1 MADPGRERAS
11 PGRPLDHLVV
21 VVEDLD
27 SAAARMTERGFTVT
41 ALSHHPFGTSN
52 RLVMFPG
59 CYLELVTVTRPE
71 LVPDEGFAAF
81 VASCLTRGDLGPRML
96 VLKTDEPDAD
106 RARLLT
112 ADIPTPEPVRFGRE
126 AMLPDGSTVYV
137 EFVTV
142 LPEAVSPDFS
152 VFYCRHL
159 TPDHVWH
166 PSLLDH
172 PNGATRLVSARIG
185 DPGEAG
191 WRRLARL
198 ADLEA
203 VPPADLGMVRVEGG
217 PPALLIEAVPAT
229 TLQIDLDEIV
239 SGSDR

>member
-1 MADPGRERAS
+1 MAEPGREKAS
-11 PGRPLDHLVV
+11 PGRLLDHLVV
-21 VVEDLD
+21 VVADLE
-27 SAAARMTERGFTVT
+27 SAAARLTERGFTVT
-41 ALSHHPFGTSN
+41 PLSHHPFGTSN

-71 LVPDEGFAAF
+71 LVPDGGFAAF
-81 VASCLTRGDLGPRML
+81 VAGCLTRGDLGPRMV
-96 VLKTDEPDAD
+96 VLKSEEPNAD

-112 ADIPTPEPVRFGRE
+112 AGIPTPEPVRFGRE
-126 AMLPDGSTVYV
+126 ATLPDGSTAHV

-142 LPEAVSPDFS
+142 LPEAVSPEFS

-159 TPDHVWH
+159 TPDQVWH

-191 WRRLARL
+191 WQRLARL
-198 ADLEA
+198 ADLET
-203 VPPADLGMVRVEGG
+203 VPPADLGTVRVEGG
-217 PPALLIEAVPAT
+217 SPTLFVEAGPDTA
-229 TLQIDLDEIV
+229 LQIDLDEIV

>member
-1 MADPGRERAS
+1 VAGPGREKAS

-41 ALSHHPFGTSN
+41 PLSHHPFGTSN
-52 RLVMFPG
+52 RLIMFPG
-59 CYLELVTVTRPE
+59 CYLEMVTVTRPE

-81 VASCLTRGDLGPRML
+81 VAGCLTRGDLGPRMV
-96 VLKTDEPDAD
+96 VLKTEEPDAD
-106 RARLLT
+106 RARLLA

-126 AMLPDGSTVYV
+126 AMLPDGSTSYV

-142 LPEAVSPDFS
+142 LPEAVSPGFS

-159 TPDHVWH
+159 TPGRVWH

-172 PNGATRLVSARIG
+172 PNGASRLVSARIG

-191 WRRLARL
+191 WQRLARI
-198 ADLEA
+198 ADLESA
-203 VPPADLGMVRVEGG
+203 PPADLGTVRVYGG
-217 PPALLIEAVPAT
+217 PPTLFLEAGPEGN
-229 TLQIDLDEIV
+229 LQIDLDAII